1 MINWNCSIGYLN
13 GMQSTI
19 SNNHT
24 FKEVRRKA
32 KIELAVRC
40 GSGWIVD
47 RAGVINNLVR
57 PCAHPAS
64 ADQPVLP
71 PMASSSSPVALTS
84 PAGPQETDKKLV
96 HADQFTLPT
105 LMMKWHKLW
114 PFGHLNPL
122 YAIISQA

>member
-1 MINWNCSIGYLN
+1 MVNLIMINWNCSIGYLN
-13 GMQSTI
+13 GMQSSI

-57 PCAHPAS
+57 PS
-64 ADQPVLP
+64 LLL
-71 PMASSSSPVALTS
+71 SSDVNTPSLS
-84 PAGPQETDKKLV
+84 
-96 HADQFTLPT
+96 
-105 LMMKWHKLW
+105 
-114 PFGHLNPL
+114 
-122 YAIISQA
+122 